1 MSLNWR
7 KLLKAELYN
16 GTAWTL
22 TDVDIELL
30 RPVDTSGRM
39 TTRRFRMNAFDKDG
53 QSFKPFANREFEE
66 NIGDFLDGINTNDT
80 NNAFSWN
87 VVSAHGFKE

>member
-1 MSLNWR
+1 
-7 KLLKAELYN
+7 
-16 GTAWTL
+16 
-22 TDVDIELL
+22 
-30 RPVDTSGRM
+30 
-39 TTRRFRMNAFDKDG
+39 MNAFDKDG